1 MAPVASQEERS
12 MEYSIKTPNDVAA
25 MVANIQNDTR
35 AGKHKVTVTLVIEAG
50 EIKKLNVE

>member
-1 MAPVASQEERS
+1 MPLDAEDKS